1 MIRRIF
7 LSLPFVG
14 FLFKAPNKVVANAVI
29 PKTSKEEP
37 LFWEKLP
44 TCNEPNSI
52 WNRLTDELKADIENQ
67 VLEWLEIGESP
78 NLDLYLRNE
87 SGSDAGLMVF
97 VLSEINIR
105 NCINEWDVWRIATA
119 SNCPKIF
126 SRKIKTIGSN
136 SATIDVNFSLPSNE
150 VKSFLWDWSKKQ
162 KS

>member
-1 MIRRIF
+1 
-7 LSLPFVG
+7 
-14 FLFKAPNKVVANAVI
+14 
-29 PKTSKEEP
+29 
-37 LFWEKLP
+37 
-44 TCNEPNSI
+44 
-52 WNRLTDELKADIENQ
+52 
-67 VLEWLEIGESP
+67 
-78 NLDLYLRNE
+78 
-87 SGSDAGLMVF
+87 LMVF